1 MEFKPDILKCL
12 EVKSYEWCLPRA
24 HEAPKLWAKF
34 EPNKS
39 TDITRYFLKLDGRL
53 FHNPIEPT
61 NLYFRNLTDFDEN
74 EYTLFISY
82 INYIG
87 PPTEYI
93 LYLDVEGEKNVLKIY
108 IQKSFEYDF
117 KK

>member
-1 MEFKPDILKCL
+1 M
-12 EVKSYEWCLPRA
+12 PRA
-24 HEAPKLWAKF
+24 HEAPQLWAKF